1 MKKNNIYIGVALVLA
16 GFIVYQN
23 RKKIFGMSEKP
34 TSSPGSIGG
43 QVKIRNAAKSG
54 AGNFYAIKT
63 ADRKS
68 QKDTKFVVGS
78 VGMIN
83 GTQKCTIS
91 KLKKVDGKIT
101 AFQCEEIAPGSYN
114 IADGSIFS
122 F

>member
-1 MKKNNIYIGVALVLA
+1 MKKNNIYIGIALVLA

-23 RKKIFGMSEKP
+23 RKKIFGAGK
-34 TSSPGSIGG
+34 TTSPGSIGG

-114 IADGSIFS
+114 ITDGSIFS